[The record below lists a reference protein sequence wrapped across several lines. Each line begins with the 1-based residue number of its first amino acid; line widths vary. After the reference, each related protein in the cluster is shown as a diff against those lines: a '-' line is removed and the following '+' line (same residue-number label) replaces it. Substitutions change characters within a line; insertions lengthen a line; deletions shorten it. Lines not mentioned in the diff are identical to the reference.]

1 MPTGKCA
8 AQRRR
13 IVGRQRRSSNMEGR
27 RSEY

>member
-13 IVGRQRRSSNMEGR
+13 IVWRQRRSSNIEGR